1 MESLRAWLWL
11 RSIHGLGATT
21 VTRLVL
27 QFGSPEAVQSAS
39 LIELTAR
46 EGVSPSI
53 ARAIRQSPDHQFL
66 RESNRE
72 IEQWKKGTYTI
83 LTIIDPSYPARL
95 KMISDPPPL
104 LYVTGQLQPVDQLA
118 VAIVGSRHG
127 TPAGCAMT
135 RQLSGNLAA
144 LGFTIVSGLARGI
157 DAAAHQGA
165 LAVKGR
171 TVAVLGCG
179 IDRTY
184 PPEHHSLRQD
194 IEGHGAILSEF
205 SPGTPV
211 RGRHFPQRNRL
222 ISGLC
227 LGVVVTEAA
236 LRSGSLI
243 TARLALEQNREV
255 FAVPGALSNT
265 MSQGPHSLIK
275 QGATLVERAEDIVA
289 ELRPQLG
296 DIVGSESHP
305 GPPQPVETNDQIG
318 SEEKSVYDLISLE
331 PVSLEELIAQDCF
344 SPAELMS
351 ILLSLEMKGLIQQL
365 PGSRYIKQP
374 SP

>member
-1 MESLRAWLWL
+1 MESLQAWLWL
-11 RSIHGLGATT
+11 RSIQGLGSATLT
-21 VTRLVL
+21 KLVL

-39 LIELTAR
+39 LSELTTQ
-46 EGVSPSI
+46 EGVSLAI

-66 RESNRE
+66 RESERE
-72 IEQWKKGTYTI
+72 IEQWEKGSYTI
-83 LTIIDPSYPARL
+83 LTIIDPSYPSRL

-104 LYVTGQLQPVDQLA
+104 LYVTGQLQPADQWA

-127 TPAGCAMT
+127 TPAGCAIT

-157 DAAAHQGA
+157 DGAAHQGA
-165 LAVKGR
+165 LAVEGR

-184 PPEHHSLRQD
+184 PPEHHSLRQQ
-194 IEGHGAILSEF
+194 IESHGAILSEF

-211 RGRHFPQRNRL
+211 RGPHFPQRNRL

-255 FAVPGALSNT
+255 FAVPGTISNP

-275 QGATLVERAEDIVA
+275 QGATLVEGPEDIVE
-289 ELRPQLG
+289 ELRPQLQETF
-296 DIVGSESHP
+296 GSERHA
-305 GPPQPVETNDQIG
+305 GFPQPVEMKHAIG
-318 SEEKSVYDLISLE
+318 SEEKSVYDLLSLE

-351 ILLSLEMKGLIQQL
+351 ILLSLEMKGLVQQL
-365 PGSRYIKQP
+365 PGSRYIKRT
-374 SP
+374 SS